1 MPFGLN
7 NASATFQRLM
17 NEILR
22 DYFRKFVIVYL
33 DDIIIFS
40 KDKKSHRRHVRKV
53 LNKIREAK
61 LKIKLL
67 KCQWFKKKIK
77 FVRHRIS
84 KEGIQ
89 PDEDNIK
96 KIRECTSPRDV
107 KGVRRFLGMA
117 QYYRTFIKGFADIA
131 RPLYDLTR
139 KDKEFE
145 WTEAQQKTFEIIKEK
160 LMEELIL
167 AHPD

>member
-1 MPFGLN
+1 
-7 NASATFQRLM
+7 M

-22 DYFRKFVIVYL
+22 DYLEKFVIVYL
-33 DDIIIFS
+33 NDIVIFS
-40 KDKKSHRRHVRKV
+40 KNKKSHKRYVRKV
-53 LNKIREAK
+53 LNKIKEAR

-67 KCQWFKKKIK
+67 KCQWFKKEIK

-84 KEGIQ
+84 KEKIQ

-96 KIRECTSPRDV
+96 KIRECPPPKDV
-107 KGVRRFLGMA
+107 KEVRRFLGMA

-139 KDKEFE
+139 KD
-145 WTEAQQKTFEIIKEK
+145 
-160 LMEELIL
+160 
-167 AHPD
+167 